1 VYRFATLKKP
11 NMRGASLL
19 LLALT
24 AVVSACNRTTPIKT
38 TATASKTLSLSGIGT
53 LSTKLEIREAGENAL
68 AVAWF
73 TWSGLEAATVAST
86 VTLFRFD
93 TNKLAE
99 LQSQEAAFD
108 LDPDSSK
115 SISTDTTTETRR
127 RCAAITITVT
137 GFNASGD
144 EKTSTGNAQACERS

>member
-1 VYRFATLKKP
+1 VHRFAARKKQ
-11 NMRGASLL
+11 NMLSAALL

-38 TATASKTLSLSGIGT
+38 TATANKTLSLSSIGT

-73 TWSGLEAATVAST
+73 TWSGTDAATVAST

-99 LQSQEAAFD
+99 LQTQEAAFD

-127 RCAAITITVT
+127 RCAAITITIT
-137 GFNASGD
+137 GFNSSGE
-144 EKTSTGNAQACERS
+144 EKTTTGNAQACEKS

>member
-1 VYRFATLKKP
+1 VHRLATLGKAKP
-11 NMRGASLL
+11 ALLTLL
-19 LLALT
+19 LL
-24 AVVSACNRTTPIKT
+24 VFVSCNRTTPIKT

-73 TWSGLEAATVAST
+73 TWSGTEAATVAST

-99 LQSQEAAFD
+99 LQTTDAAFD
-108 LDPDSSK
+108 LDPDTSK
-115 SISTDTTTETRR
+115 ALSTDTTTETRR

-144 EKTSTGNAQACERS
+144 EKTTTGNAQACERSQ

>member
-1 VYRFATLKKP
+1 VHRLATLATKS
-11 NMRGASLL
+11 AVSLA
-19 LLALT
+19 LLACT
-24 AVVSACNRTTPIKT
+24 ACNRTTPIKT

-73 TWSGLEAATVAST
+73 TWSGLEAVTVSST
-86 VTLFRFD
+86 VSLYRFD

-108 LDPDSSK
+108 IDPDTSRAL
-115 SISTDTTTETRR
+115 STDTTTETRR

-137 GFNASGD
+137 GFTSSGE
-144 EKTSTGNAQACERS
+144 EKTSTGNAQTCEKS